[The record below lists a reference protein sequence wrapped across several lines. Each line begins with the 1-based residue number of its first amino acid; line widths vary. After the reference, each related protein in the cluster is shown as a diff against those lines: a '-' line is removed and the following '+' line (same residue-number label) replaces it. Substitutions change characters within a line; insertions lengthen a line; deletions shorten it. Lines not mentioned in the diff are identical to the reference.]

1 MIEQRIED
9 AYRRYFPIVRAKCR
23 RIVRSD
29 RLAEELAQETFVR
42 LWETRASLQNP
53 DAVVGWVY
61 KAATRL
67 AIDELRRGRFELV
80 GFEQE
85 LEDRRGAESSA
96 VARLDARALTKK
108 LDDESLEVA
117 ILAYVDGMTQPE
129 IAKVMGVSDRTV
141 RRILDRVE
149 HAVTKGVAS

>member
-1 MIEQRIED
+1 VQ
-9 AYRRYFPIVRAKCR
+9 
-23 RIVRSD
+23 SD

-42 LWETRASLQNP
+42 LWASRASLQNP

-80 GFEQE
+80 GLESE
-85 LEDRRGAESSA
+85 IEDRRGAESQT
-96 VARLDARALTKK
+96 VARLDARALAKT

-129 IAKVMGVSDRTV
+129 IAKIVGVSDRTV

-149 HAVTKGVAS
+149 QTAKEGGRAR